1 MNLQIKPLSP
11 TAAVPIYASEGA
23 AAFDFFVPAGE
34 TVVINPGFSML
45 VGTKLA
51 MAIPAGYMMLLFSR
65 SGHGAKKGI
74 RLANCVGVIDSDYR
88 GEVMG
93 SLFNDSSS
101 TFTLASGDRFMQGV
115 VIERPTVTFSVLA
128 EGEELTA
135 TSRGAGG
142 FGSTG
147 AGGVTPNGLGG
158 FDYKD
163 GTGNLLMRSSDG
175 AAPGYGDDGV
185 ASIPKVRPRPRST
198 HTLAGMAVTEAT
210 FNEIANKLR
219 EAGYDH
225 VFADEGI
232 DMTGIMLCRS

>member
-1 MNLQIKPLSP
+1 MNIQIKPLSP

-34 TVVINPGFSML
+34 TFVINPGFSML

-51 MAIPAGYMMLLFSR
+51 MAVPEGYMMLLFSR
-65 SGHGAKKGI
+65 SGHGAKNGI

-101 TFTLASGDRFMQGV
+101 AFTITSGDRFMQGV

-128 EGEELTA
+128 EGEELPA

-147 AGGVTPNGLGG
+147 AGG
-158 FDYKD
+158 
-163 GTGNLLMRSSDG
+163 GNKLMRSSDG
-175 AAPGYGDDGV
+175 SAPGYGDDGV

-198 HTLAGMAVTEAT
+198 HTLAGMEVTVT
-210 FNEIANKLR
+210 TYNEIANKLR

-232 DMTGIMLCRS
+232 DMTGIMLCRN